1 MGQSTNAKN
10 IDFKKVSKGVGYK
23 NFFSIKDKNNLKKTI
38 KKFLKKPGPSLIEV
52 KIRNKSLKNL
62 LRPKNLKDNKNNFI
76 KG

>member
-1 MGQSTNAKN
+1 MGM
-10 IDFKKVSKGVGYK
+10 GYK
-23 NFFSIKDKNNLKKTI
+23 NFFSVKDKNNLIKTI

-62 LRPKNLKDNKNNFI
+62 LRPKNLKDIKNNFI